1 MNTVISQPRY
11 IPALNYIARLCYTD
25 LFVVFDTVQRQPREP
40 HNRNRLLCNGEAKW
54 VTIPINASSRAII
67 YDMKTAGVEWIS
79 QHKETIRNYYHHA
92 PFFDMALTDLYFK
105 GCEDVLTSRDL
116 DFTDAMLQTYRNMG
130 QLFSFEPKF
139 IKASEINDKEIEEQ
153 YGPSK
158 LLAICRKVGA
168 DLYISGPVGREYG
181 VFEAFEGSGVD
192 VLVHEFTHPVY
203 PQINSPSFMPYMG
216 FFDALFNIGRDRLTA
231 LIHQPLNLVK

>member
-1 MNTVISQPRY
+1 MNTIISQPRY

-40 HNRNRLLCNGEAKW
+40 HNRNRLLCNGDPKW

-67 YDMKTAGVEWIS
+67 HEMKMAGTEWIQ
-79 QHKETIRNYYHHA
+79 QHKDTIRNYYLHA
-92 PFFDMALTDLYFK
+92 PYFDTALMDLYYD
-105 GCEDVLTSRDL
+105 GVEDSLISGDY

-130 QLFSFEPKF
+130 ILFDFEPKF
-139 IKASEINDKEIEEQ
+139 VRASAINDEEIEQ
-153 YGPSK
+153 SFGPEK
-158 LLAICRKVGA
+158 LMAICNKIGA

-192 VLVHEFTHPVY
+192 VLIHEYTHPVY
-203 PQINSPSFMPYMG
+203 PQINTAEFIPYMG
-216 FFDALFNIGRDRLTA
+216 FFDALFNLGREKLTA
-231 LIHQPLNLVK
+231 LIHEPLNLVK

>member
-40 HNRNRLLCNGEAKW
+40 HNRNRLLCNGEPKW

-67 YDMKTAGVEWIS
+67 HDMKVAGSEWIR
-79 QHKETIRNYYHHA
+79 QHKDTIRSYYLHA
-92 PFFDMALTDLYFK
+92 PFFDVELMEIYYE
-105 GCEDVLTSRDL
+105 GCEDMLISSDD
-116 DFTDAMLQTYRNMG
+116 DFTAAMLHTYRNLG
-130 QLFSFEPKF
+130 RLLSFEPKF
-139 IKASEINDKEIEEQ
+139 VRASEINDKEIEQQ
-153 YGPSK
+153 YGPAK

-181 VFEAFEGSGVD
+181 VVDAFSGSGVD
-192 VLVHEFTHPVY
+192 VLIHEYTHPVY
-203 PQINSPSFMPYMG
+203 QQIGPSSFVPYMG
-216 FFDALFNIGRDRLTA
+216 FFDALFNIGRDQLTA